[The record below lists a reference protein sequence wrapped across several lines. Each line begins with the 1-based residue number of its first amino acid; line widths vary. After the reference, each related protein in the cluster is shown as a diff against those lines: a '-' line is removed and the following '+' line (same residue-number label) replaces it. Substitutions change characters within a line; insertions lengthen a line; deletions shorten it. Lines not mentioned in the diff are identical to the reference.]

1 MLEFALLPCYSPFE
15 VITMKSN
22 QIEAV
27 KNRIEAL
34 RQRIKDGDYKDLNEK
49 HELDK
54 QRWLL
59 KKQLTALEAG
69 LDTFIAQ

>member
-1 MLEFALLPCYSPFE
+1 MEF
-15 VITMKSN
+15 T
-22 QIEAV
+22 QIDFV
-27 KNRIEAL
+27 KNEIEAL
-34 RQRIKDGDYKDLNEK
+34 RQRIKDGDYKDLTEK

-59 KKQLTALEAG
+59 KKQLAALEAG

>member
-1 MLEFALLPCYSPFE
+1 
-15 VITMKSN
+15 MKSN

>member
-1 MLEFALLPCYSPFE
+1 MDQSIE
-15 VITMKSN
+15 IKSI
-22 QIEAV
+22 QAEIES
-27 KNRIEAL
+27 L
-34 RQRIKDGDYKDLNEK
+34 RQRLKDGDYKDLNEK

-59 KKQLTALEAG
+59 KKQLAAIEAG

>member
-1 MLEFALLPCYSPFE
+1 MDRTELIADVS
-15 VITMKSN
+15 VK
-22 QIEAV
+22 IET
-27 KNRIEAL
+27 L

-59 KKQLTALEAG
+59 KKQLAALEAG

>member
-1 MLEFALLPCYSPFE
+1 MMRNIEIAE
-15 VITMKSN
+15 
-22 QIEAV
+22 IEA
-27 KNRIEAL
+27 KIEAL

-59 KKQLTALEAG
+59 KKQLVAIEAG